1 MSRTSTTAY
10 PTRRTRAQQLR
21 RRKRR
26 FLTTLLVLF
35 LLAGGVICLAAKDIS
50 SYREENTRD
59 QTALSEQISESLAC
73 MYAYTQPENKL
84 TDGEK
89 LTYIEE
95 HPEEYT
101 EDLIALTAKNS
112 EALDYVYQ
120 YPELKDKTWE
130 IDLSAEAE
138 SDQVPL
144 LLQWDSRWGY
154 QAYGTGLIGY
164 TGCGPTCLS
173 MVALYITGN
182 PAYTPVY
189 VADYALEGGYYEAGS
204 GTAWSLMSQGSSAF
218 GLSAKE
224 LPLDEGTMVAA
235 LNAGKPII
243 CALGPGDF
251 TDNGHFIVL
260 TGYTGEAFTVND
272 PNSPQRSSQ
281 LWTFDQLR
289 DQIRNLWAFSAA

>member
-1 MSRTSTTAY
+1 
-10 PTRRTRAQQLR
+10 
-21 RRKRR
+21 
-26 FLTTLLVLF
+26 VLF
-35 LLAGGVICLAAKDIS
+35 LLAGGVICLAAQDIS
-50 SYREENTRD
+50 SYREEETQD
-59 QTALSEQISESLAC
+59 PAALSEKISESLVY
-73 MYAYTQPENKL
+73 MYQNLAAQDKR
-84 TDGEK
+84 TDADK
-89 LTYIEE
+89 RAYIEE

-101 EDLIALTAKNS
+101 QDLIALTEKNS

-120 YPELKDKTWE
+120 YPEGKDKTWD

-154 QAYGTGLIGY
+154 RTYGTGLMGY

-182 PAYTPVY
+182 PAYTPAY

-224 LPLDEGTMVAA
+224 LPLDEGPMVAA

-281 LWTFDQLR
+281 LWTFDQLK
-289 DQIRNLWAFSAA
+289 DQIRNLWSFAAA

>member
-10 PTRRTRAQQLR
+10 PASRTRARQLR

-26 FLTTLLVLF
+26 FLATLLVLF
-35 LLAGGVICLAAKDIS
+35 LLAGGVICLAAEDTS
-50 SYREENTRD
+50 SYPKEDTQD
-59 QTALSEQISESLAC
+59 QTALSEKISESLAS
-73 MYAYTQPENKL
+73 MYQNLQQEDRL

-101 EDLIALTAKNS
+101 EDLIALTQKNR

-120 YPELKDKTWE
+120 YPEWKDKTWD
-130 IDLSAEAE
+130 IDLSAEAK

-154 QAYGTGLIGY
+154 QEYGTGLIGY

-189 VADYALEGGYYEAGS
+189 VAEYALEGGYYEAGS

-224 LPLDEGTMVAA
+224 LPLDEGPMVAA
-235 LNAGKPII
+235 LKADKPII

-272 PNSPQRSSQ
+272 PNSPQRSGQ
-281 LWTFDQLR
+281 LWTFDRLK